1 MLLSLTK
8 KIGGYLECRRLWQ
21 KPKEG
26 RTGNEPKM
34 EIIRYRRKLNQVSV
48 KAMAL
53 VVLPLAFLIVTL
65 QLTKVSGPSWLST
78 NFENNYP
85 YLFNSLLLVNGK
97 TPVYLDHPGVTTELF
112 GAVVLQWSGSGS
124 GNNVT
129 ERVLTDPDRAIKRIQ
144 RALLIFTGFVLW
156 VAPLLTSVYLQRF
169 VLGLLIQLPSLFFI
183 SLLRYTIWFSSDLM
197 LVSVSVIAIC
207 LCVILMYQRKLGRQR
222 LWAIACA
229 GVACAL
235 GIATKLTFFPL
246 IIILVACCSGLKNR
260 AILLVTLVLALA
272 CVFAPVYPNLHKLI
286 PWTLDL
292 LTHTGNYGSGAPGFT
307 QPDILWGGIVKL
319 LSREPKIGWVP
330 LVSTLAILFLLV
342 IGRIRRI
349 VPAKKGIAETALTL
363 FALQILGFLLV
374 AKHAYYH
381 YLIPLYLSTGLN
393 LILLYEA
400 SVRNRKSAVLTSF
413 GIGLLSLI
421 SLWSLFDSG
430 RQIVQWYGVL
440 LGAARQQLAMY
451 QRVKKLTAGELRVD
465 YYRCSSP
472 EFAAWFGDE
481 YAGWYF
487 GAALQSKYPHAIM
500 STINGGSVE
509 GIKFWTF
516 TLNLD
521 PVVVLEGHNRLYFFG
536 NHTDETGTPGI
547 VVKIPGL
554 NGNDIKMVDS
564 AGGYFL
570 DYLDEWTRPAEPPAT
585 LPQPTN

>member
-1 MLLSLTK
+1 MVW
-8 KIGGYLECRRLWQ
+8 R

-26 RTGNEPKM
+26 TTRNEPRM
-34 EIIRYRRKLNQVSV
+34 EIIRYRRNLNQVTV

-53 VVLPLAFLIVTL
+53 VIFPLAFLIVAL

-97 TPVYLDHPGVTTELF
+97 TPEYLDHPGVTTELF
-112 GAVVLQWSGSGS
+112 GAAVLQCSGSGS
-124 GNNVT
+124 GNVVT
-129 ERVLTDPDRAIKRIQ
+129 ERVLTNPDGAIKRIQ

-156 VAPLLTSVYLQRF
+156 VAPLLTTVYLQRV

-207 LCVILMYQRKLGRQR
+207 LCVILMYQRKSGRQR

-229 GVACAL
+229 GVVCAL
-235 GIATKLTFFPL
+235 GMGTKLTFFPL

-260 AILLVTLVLALA
+260 AILLVALVLSLA
-272 CVFAPVYPNLHKLI
+272 CVFAPVYPNLHNLI
-286 PWTLDL
+286 SWTLDL
-292 LTHTGNYGSGAPGFT
+292 LTHTGKYGSGAPGFT

-319 LSREPKIGWVP
+319 LSHEPKIGWVP
-330 LVSTLAILFLLV
+330 LVTTLIILFLLV
-342 IGRIRRI
+342 IARIRRI
-349 VPAKKGIAETALTL
+349 VPANKGIAETALVL

-393 LILLYEA
+393 LVVLYAA
-400 SVRNRKSAVLTSF
+400 SVRNRKSAVLTSL
-413 GIGLLSLI
+413 GIGFLSLI
-421 SLWSLFDSG
+421 SLWSLFDSAL
-430 RQIVQWYGVL
+430 QTVQCYGVL
-440 LGAARQQLAMY
+440 QWAARQQLAMY
-451 QRVKKLTAGELRVD
+451 QRVKKLTAGELRLD

-472 EFAAWFGDE
+472 EFAAWYGDE
-481 YAGWYF
+481 NAGRYF

-500 STINGGSVE
+500 STFNGNVE
-509 GIKFWTF
+509 DITFSTF
-516 TLNLD
+516 TEDVD
-521 PVVVLEGHNRLYFFG
+521 PVVVLKGHNRLYFFG
-536 NHTDETGTPGI
+536 NHTDETGTPGV

-570 DYLDEWTRPAEPPAT
+570 DYLDEWTRPAKPENAH
-585 LPQPTN
+585 